1 MFCAFLLYLHQV
13 LLFVLIDWIR
23 DATLTA
29 MSTSSVN
36 VEMVAGSEFHP
47 SLWKVKRED
56 WSDACTVSDNAR
68 LKDCT
73 AYYAHAGRNL
83 FRIGGKNGITY
94 WAPTPVYKNTLTSNR
109 KVNLTICIS
118 QT

>member
-1 MFCAFLLYLHQV
+1 MS
-13 LLFVLIDWIR
+13 DWLR

-36 VEMVAGSEFHP
+36 VEFVAGSAYHP

-73 AYYAHAGRNL
+73 AYHAHPGRNL
-83 FRIGGKNGITY
+83 FRLGGIDGSTG
-94 WAPTPVYKNTLTSNR
+94 WVPVWVYKNTLTSNR
-109 KVNLTICIS
+109 KKA
-118 QT
+118 